1 MALGLSGGWK
11 AECPHVPHPTHGR
24 PTALRAPRMRL
35 VLWLEVKA
43 ALTLPNLALAQ
54 VPCVSWSLWAH
65 TNPAMSSALD
75 LPAI

>member
-1 MALGLSGGWK
+1 MSL
-11 AECPHVPHPTHGR
+11 VP
-24 PTALRAPRMRL
+24 
-35 VLWLEVKA
+35 WLEVKA